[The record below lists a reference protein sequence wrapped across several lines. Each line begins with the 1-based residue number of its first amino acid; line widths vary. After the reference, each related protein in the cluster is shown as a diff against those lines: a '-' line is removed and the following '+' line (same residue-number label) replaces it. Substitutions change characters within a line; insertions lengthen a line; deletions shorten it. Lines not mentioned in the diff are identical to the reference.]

1 MIGLLFIGFVAG
13 IIAGISPCILPVLPV
28 VLVGWTAPVEDV
40 AHPFRA
46 RRRRSATVIAGLI
59 VSFSL
64 IIAAGSAVLS
74 ALGLPQDFL
83 RDVGIGLL
91 ILFGIGLLVPQVERL
106 LERPFIR
113 IRGRAPSGSGSAF
126 VLGLGL
132 AGIGFAMGMAL

>member
-1 MIGLLFIGFVAG
+1 VIGLLFIGFVAG

-64 IIAAGSAVLS
+64 IIAAGSAFSVRWGCPRTS
-74 ALGLPQDFL
+74 CAT
-83 RDVGIGLL
+83 
-91 ILFGIGLLVPQVERL
+91 
-106 LERPFIR
+106 
-113 IRGRAPSGSGSAF
+113 
-126 VLGLGL
+126 
-132 AGIGFAMGMAL
+132 